1 MTLMNPIIII
11 GSGLAGYN
19 VAKELRKLDKETPL
33 TVIAADS
40 GHFYSKPMLS
50 NALASRKAPSAI
62 ALNTPEQMI
71 TQLNATVRPHTR
83 VTAIN
88 AAAHTVHIGEETLA
102 YSKLVLALGAEQIRL
117 PIGGDAADTIITV
130 NDLGDYGRFHAL
142 LSDKKNVVIIGAG
155 LIGSEFANDLVV
167 AGHHVDVI
175 DIASQP
181 LGRLL
186 PPEGGALLRQKLA
199 ALGVAWHFGTG
210 AKSIDHEGSALR
222 VTLDNGETL
231 QADIVLSAVGLK
243 PRTELAR
250 AAGLATNRG
259 IVVNRS
265 LATSDA
271 DIYALGDCME
281 IEGLVMPFVMPIM
294 HAARALGATL
304 AGKPTKVSFP
314 AMPVL
319 VKTPA
324 CPTIVS
330 PPAAGAA
337 GEWKIELLPDGV
349 RSLFVDQSGKLL
361 GFALN
366 GTATA
371 ERAKLAPQLPPVLAA
386 VLIE

>member
-1 MTLMNPIIII
+1 MHPIIIL

-19 VAKELRKLDKETPL
+19 AAKELRKLDKETPL

-50 NALASRKAPSAI
+50 NALASKKSPSAI
-62 ALNTPEQMI
+62 ALNTPEQMT
-71 TQLNATVRPHTR
+71 TQLHATVRARTR
-83 VTAIN
+83 VKAIN
-88 AAAHTVHIGEETLA
+88 AAAHTVQIGDETLA

-117 PIGGDAADTIITV
+117 PIAGDATDAIVTV
-130 NDLGDYGRFHAL
+130 NDLDDYGRFHAL
-142 LSDKKNVVIIGAG
+142 LEGRKNIVIIGAG

-175 DIASQP
+175 DIANQP

-186 PPEGGALLRQKLA
+186 PPEGGALLQQKLA
-199 ALGVAWHFGTG
+199 ALGVTWHFGAGTRSVNRDG
-210 AKSIDHEGSALR
+210 GALR
-222 VTLDNGETL
+222 VMLDNGETL

-243 PRTELAR
+243 PRTLLAR
-250 AAGLATNRG
+250 AAGLTTNRG
-259 IVVNRS
+259 IVVNRT

-281 IEGLVMPFVMPIM
+281 IEGLVMPYVMPIM

-304 AGKPTKVSFP
+304 AGKPTAISFP
-314 AMPVL
+314 AMPVM

-330 PPAAGAA
+330 PPAPGAV
-337 GEWKIELLPDGV
+337 GEWKIEHMPDGIK
-349 RSLFVDQSGKLL
+349 SLFVDASGKLL

-366 GTATA
+366 GAATV
-371 ERAKLAPQLPPVLAA
+371 ERAKLAPLLPPVLAA
-386 VLIE
+386 P

>member
-1 MTLMNPIIII
+1 MSPIIII

-19 VAKELRKLDKETPL
+19 TAKELRKLDKETPL

-50 NALASRKAPSAI
+50 NALASKKPPAAI
-62 ALNTPEQMI
+62 ALNSPEQMAI
-71 TQLNATVRPHTR
+71 QLNATVRAQTR
-83 VTAIN
+83 VTAID
-88 AAAHTVHIGEETLA
+88 AAAHTISMGGETLA
-102 YSKLVLALGAEQIRL
+102 FSKLVLALGAAQIRL
-117 PIGGDAADTIITV
+117 PINGDAADAIVTV
-130 NDLGDYGRFHAL
+130 NDLDDYGRFHAL
-142 LSDKKNVVIIGAG
+142 LDSPKRVAIIGAG
-155 LIGSEFANDLVV
+155 LIGSEFANDLTV

-175 DIASQP
+175 DIATQP

-186 PPEGGALLRQKLA
+186 PPQGGAFLQQKLA
-199 ALGVAWHFGTG
+199 ALGVQWHFGTG
-210 AKSIDHEGSALR
+210 TKSVDRDGTALR
-222 VTLDNGETL
+222 VTLDNGTAL

-243 PRTELAR
+243 PNTDLAR
-250 AAGLATNRG
+250 AAGLTVNRG
-259 IVVNRS
+259 IVVNRY
-265 LATSDA
+265 LQTSDA

-304 AGKPTKVSFP
+304 AGKPTTVSFP

-337 GEWKIELLPDGV
+337 GAWKIEQTADGV
-349 RSLFVDQSGKLL
+349 KSLFEDSTGKLL

-366 GTATA
+366 GAATA
-371 ERAKLAPQLPPVLAA
+371 ERAKLAPQLPPVLA
-386 VLIE
+386 